1 MTKMAILKKKV
12 IELQGEIMEANTE
25 TYKRHLISKLEGVL
39 DLAVTLGIIYD
50 KDAHFAMHYRIDN
63 HKRFN

>member
-12 IELQGEIMEANTE
+12 IELQGEIKEANTE

-39 DLAVTLGIIYD
+39 DLAVALGIITD
-50 KDAHFAMHYRIDN
+50 TDVHFAMHYRIDN